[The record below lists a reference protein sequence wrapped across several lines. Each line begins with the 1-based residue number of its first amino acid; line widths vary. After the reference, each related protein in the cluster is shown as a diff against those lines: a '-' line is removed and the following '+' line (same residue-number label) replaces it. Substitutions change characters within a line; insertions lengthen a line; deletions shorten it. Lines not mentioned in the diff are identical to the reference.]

1 MLETDE
7 VIDEL
12 LENNEELEDILGER
26 TEDLIDALWRVVD
39 TQEELLNV
47 YRSCLE
53 CDGEYPEEEVR
64 DKPVMN

>member
-39 TQEELLNV
+39 TQSELLGI

-53 CDGEYPEEEVR
+53 PDNEYLEGESV